1 MRNFRGILLCTKTRL
16 SSARTEVQI
25 SYSQQAN
32 RNSTLR
38 TVSQTSLRDVRLA
51 VTLRRTAE
59 LSVRCSQLYAQDAAV
74 RLRFLSSPVMTDL
87 FTAASALLRETS
99 AKFISNTNRFGFSSG
114 YSEEFRTFFYI
125 PDYNA
130 NSCINCI

>member
-1 MRNFRGILLCTKTRL
+1 MLRTASQTRL
-16 SSARTEVQI
+16 
-25 SYSQQAN
+25 
-32 RNSTLR
+32 
-38 TVSQTSLRDVRLA
+38 RDASLA
-51 VTLRRTAE
+51 VTLRRTSE
-59 LSVRCSQLYAQDAAV
+59 LSAKCSQLYAQAAAA
-74 RLRFLSSPVMTDL
+74 RLRFLSSPLTTDP
-87 FTAASALLRETS
+87 FTAASALPRETS